1 MKFMVTFTGEPAEF
15 KAAVSRFLQTGAPP
29 PEGVKMLGRW
39 HGPYTGWVLAETND
53 LAKVYE
59 WTARWSDLLKFAV
72 VPVLE
77 DAEMGQAQQNRLR
90 RGTK

>member
-39 HGPYTGWVLAETND
+39 HGPYTGWIIADE
-53 LAKVYE
+53 
-59 WTARWSDLLKFAV
+59 
-72 VPVLE
+72 
-77 DAEMGQAQQNRLR
+77 
-90 RGTK
+90 